1 METVGCFKKKFTM
14 KLFSAVALCFLYAG
28 ISAQNTYIPD
38 DSFEQYL
45 IWMELDDVLNDS
57 VLTENIINVQALHL
71 GYSSINDLTGLEGFL
86 SLDTLDISELQDSE
100 ISYLD
105 MSVVPWLKYLDCY
118 NQNGQIDSIN
128 LAQNID
134 LQFLDASGNTI
145 TQLDLSNNS
154 VLEYL
159 EINFNQLSEIDLSNN
174 SFLKDIGI
182 NNNTLTSLDLGNN
195 NLLENLMVNFNQLTE
210 IDLSN
215 KPNLIN
221 VYCEENNISVLDINN
236 TPLLKSLWCS
246 ENQIS
251 ELDVFNKPNLEQL
264 FAGNNLLS
272 SLDLSSCSSLVW
284 MWLNSNQLVEL
295 NVANGLN
302 TYMAGFPGG
311 GLYYIPDFTDNPS
324 LTCITVDDVAHCT
337 EWWNTEGY
345 PIFENPNGYVA
356 IDSTMFFSSGCTNVR
371 VDEMSSE
378 SVLIYPN
385 PATNQITVDLNG
397 LEERNSVLKMYDY
410 SGRVVIE
417 KQSNSVAT
425 IDVSYL
431 VKGVY
436 TLEVPTSDQVVRK
449 HIVIE

>member
-1 METVGCFKKKFTM
+1 MFLNKIFTM
-14 KLFSAVALCFLYAG
+14 KLFSAVTLCFFYAG

-57 VLTENIINVQALHL
+57 VLTENIVDVQALFL
-71 GYSSINDLTGLEGFL
+71 SYSSINDLTGLEGFS
-86 SLDTLDISELQDSE
+86 SLDTLSLSELQNSE

-105 MSVVPWLKYLDCY
+105 MSVVPGLKYLDCY

-128 LAQNID
+128 LSQNLD
-134 LQFLDASGNTI
+134 LQFLDASGNTL
-145 TQLDLSNNS
+145 TQLDLSNNPA
-154 VLEYL
+154 LEHL
-159 EINFNQLSEIDLSNN
+159 RINFNQLSEIDLSNN
-174 SFLKDIGI
+174 SFLKDIWI
-182 NNNTLTSLDLGNN
+182 NNNNLISLDLGNN
-195 NLLENLMVNFNQLTE
+195 NMLENLGVNLNQLSE

-221 VYCEENNISVLDINN
+221 VYCEENNILVLDINN
-236 TPLLKSLWCS
+236 APFLSSLRCS
-246 ENQIS
+246 GNQIS
-251 ELDVFNKPNLEQL
+251 ELDVLNKPNLEQL

-272 SLDLSSCSSLVW
+272 SLDLSSCGSLVW
-284 MWLNSNQLVEL
+284 IWLNSNQLFEL

-302 TYMAGFPGG
+302 TYMGPSPGG
-311 GLYYIPDFTDNPS
+311 GLYHIPDFTDNPN

-345 PIFENPNGYVA
+345 PIFGNPNGYVA
-356 IDSTMFFSSGCTNVR
+356 IDSTMYFSSDCTSVS
-371 VDEMSSE
+371 VDELSSE

-385 PATNQITVDLNG
+385 PATNHITVDLNG
-397 LEERNSVLKMYDY
+397 LEEPNGVLKIYDL
-410 SGRVVIE
+410 SGRLGLE
-417 KQSNSVAT
+417 KLANSVAT

-436 TLEVPTSDQVVRK
+436 TFEVSTSDKVVRK
-449 HIVIE
+449 NVVIE